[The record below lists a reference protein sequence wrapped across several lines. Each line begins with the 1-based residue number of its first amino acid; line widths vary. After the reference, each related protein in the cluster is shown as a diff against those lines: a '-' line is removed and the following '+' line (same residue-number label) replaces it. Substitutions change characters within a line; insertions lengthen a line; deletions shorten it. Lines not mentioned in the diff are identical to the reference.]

1 MKCVTQEKWN
11 RVLKKQSEDF
21 LGGPVAKTPYF
32 QCILRSHMLRGMA
45 KKKKKKGKER
55 REERVTVAL
64 GLSNDSGLGGSLFPR
79 TSLLSEYCC
88 EKLVQTTA
96 IIQTQIM
103 GNVSPASIPR

>member
-32 QCILRSHMLRGMA
+32 QCILRSHMLCGMA
-45 KKKKKKGKER
+45 KKKKGKER
-55 REERVTVAL
+55 TEERVTVAL

>member
-32 QCILRSHMLRGMA
+32 QCILRSHMLCGME
-45 KKKKKKGKER
+45 KKKWKER
-55 REERVTVAL
+55 REEKVTVAL
-64 GLSNDSGLGGSLFPR
+64 GLSYDSGLGGSLFPR
-79 TSLLSEYCC
+79 TSLLSEYFC

-96 IIQTQIM
+96 IIQTQITR
-103 GNVSPASIPR
+103 NVSPASIQR